1 MEILKVN
8 EVKKTYTS
16 RFGGNRVQALKGVTF
31 SVQEGEY
38 VAPSW
43 ASPAPAKPPC

>member
-31 SVQEGEY
+31 SVQEGSMW
-38 VAPSW
+38 PSW